1 MAIADQLWQH
11 HLHDGMRQS
20 MCLPISAWKF
30 SRAMHEAGARWS
42 RIQVSQPWSNIGM
55 TQVSKILKAESG
67 FNDPWNAPTFPSK
80 EVVLALAMFSLTDS
94 LAERSL
100 RKVLSSVHTV
110 FPQNDLRGRSFY
122 CIDHSDQSF
131 WQLHTASEMIIPWVV
146 ASISHP
152 SQSGQQDWKVKS
164 FLYVIWAKVRFTA
177 ISCVIKQSFLDEV
190 YWINAG

>member
-1 MAIADQLWQH
+1 
-11 HLHDGMRQS
+11 

-131 WQLHTASEMIIPWVV
+131 WQLHT
-146 ASISHP
+146 
-152 SQSGQQDWKVKS
+152 
-164 FLYVIWAKVRFTA
+164 
-177 ISCVIKQSFLDEV
+177 VIKWDDHTLSSRQHFPSTPEWSTGLESQKLSLCHMGKGTV
-190 YWINAG
+190 YCHLLCD